1 MKKILILI
9 LSLFIIT
16 PVYAHKKKY
25 TNKQNK
31 YFHSGALKKKK
42 YKNQFGHRLLLPL
55 IANRLE
61 VPKNFYYFY
70 FLFYN
75 LLYLMYNRAY
85 EQKTNGERTKLW

>member
-42 YKNQFGHRLLLPL
+42 YKN
-55 IANRLE
+55 
-61 VPKNFYYFY
+61 
-70 FLFYN
+70 
-75 LLYLMYNRAY
+75 
-85 EQKTNGERTKLW
+85 